1 MKFLS
6 SLITIS
12 LYAISSFSQEL
23 PIQNGE
29 LEQFSDSGFISWSN
43 QSNHGSN
50 AIFDVVDNNELFGS
64 TKALRAQVNAL
75 GDYQYSV
82 QTKSDHQFSMDADQK
97 ITISFFAKASSD
109 QLGSQLVLC
118 LSDSTV
124 GVSVFKQTTFVLTQ
138 NWKQYSYTFTTS
150 VSVPSYQISF
160 RYLNANSTYY
170 LDEINAMP
178 GKAILININER
189 FQTIQGFGGGIKRR
203 TDYLNDLSQTKR
215 DIVEDLIYKD
225 LKINMLRFFI
235 HHSIEN
241 NQNDN
246 NDPNLI
252 DLNNT
257 SWYYYTDG
265 SFRVGETIQ
274 RAISKSEVGIDHLI
288 GNCNS
293 APGWMKANES
303 HKRSSANEDVSLNTL
318 KVGMEQEFSE
328 YIEIFLKG
336 LKQYFDIDVTEVS
349 ITNEPD
355 FLNTYES
362 MNLTPDVL
370 VNVIPLLRNR
380 LDNSSFS
387 SVDIISPEAARVSPG
402 TSDQLTAV
410 NSAVSYIQHMF
421 QDSATKSA
429 VDVVATHTYYDS
441 NHDANWSSLASEADG
456 RPVWVT
462 ESANL
467 KSLDFNMDDASDYIQ
482 WMTRGFNEGG
492 MTAYMAHLL
501 FDKHIYA
508 TPEVGDKEGSSGLV
522 VWDDAENV
530 IIPKRY
536 HAFKHFSTLSSKGFI
551 RVAHTHTESDLHV
564 TTFIHP
570 NENQLVTHIFNS
582 GNQSIPIT
590 VEIPNNT
597 ADVFRYTTDDDSLN
611 FYKSE
616 VNVNNDHR
624 YIETDFT
631 PKSISSFVFDFS
643 SSLHQ
648 QSQEIKLIT
657 IFPNPT
663 TGLIFFSGIDTEI
676 RCSVFSITGKKLF
689 EQTVSNE
696 NNLDLSLLKE
706 GLYFI
711 QIRQRERIQNF
722 KVLLNR

>member
-1 MKFLS
+1 MKYLS
-6 SLITIS
+6 VFITNV
-12 LYAISSFSQEL
+12 LCVMNSFSQEL

-29 LEQFSDSGFISWSN
+29 LEQTSDNGFTMWTN
-43 QSNHGSN
+43 QSIGGSN

-64 TKALRAQVNAL
+64 TKALRTQVNAL
-75 GDYQYSV
+75 GSHQYSV
-82 QTKSDHQFSMDADQK
+82 QTKSDHQFSVGANQK
-97 ITISFFAKASSD
+97 VTISFFAKAASD
-109 QLGSQLVLC
+109 QPGSQLKLC
-118 LSDSTV
+118 LSDPTI
-124 GVSVFKQTTFVLTQ
+124 GVSVFKQTTFELTQ
-138 NWKQYSYTFTTS
+138 NWKQYSHTFTTS
-150 VSVPSYQISF
+150 QSVPSYQISF

-178 GKAILININER
+178 GNVISININER

-203 TDYLNDLSQTKR
+203 TEYLNNLSQSKR
-215 DIVEDLIYKD
+215 DLVEDLIYKD

-246 NDPNLI
+246 DDPNLI

-257 SWYYYTDG
+257 SWYYYTGG
-265 SFRVGETIQ
+265 SFKVGETIQ

-293 APGWMKANES
+293 APGWMKVNES

-318 KVGMEQEFSE
+318 KVGMAQEFSE

-336 LKQYFDIDVTEVS
+336 LKQYFDIDVSEVS

-362 MNLTPDVL
+362 MNLTPNEL
-370 VNVIPLLRNR
+370 VNVIPVLRSR
-380 LDNSSFS
+380 LDASSFS

-402 TSDQLTAV
+402 DSDKLTAV
-410 NSAVSYIQHMF
+410 NSAVSYIQQMF

-441 NHDANWSSLASEADG
+441 GHDANWSSLASEADG
-456 RPVWVT
+456 KPVWVT

-467 KSLDFNMDDASDYIQ
+467 KTLDFSMDDASDYIQ
-482 WMTRGFNEGG
+482 WITRGFNEGG
-492 MTAYMAHLL
+492 MTAYLVHLL

-522 VWDDAENV
+522 VWDDAENI

-536 HAFKHFSTLSSKGFI
+536 YAFKHFSTLSSKGFI
-551 RVAHTHTESDLHV
+551 RISHTHTESDLYV
-564 TTFIHP
+564 TTFLHP
-570 NENQLVTHIFNS
+570 DENQLVTHVFNS
-582 GNQSIPIT
+582 GDQSIPMT
-590 VEIPNNT
+590 VEIPYNT
-597 ADVFRYTTDDDSLN
+597 SDIFRYTTDASLD

-616 VNVNNDHR
+616 IDVIADHR
-624 YIETDFT
+624 YIETDLT
-631 PKSISSFVFDFS
+631 PKSINSFVFDLS
-643 SSLHQ
+643 ETLRQ
-648 QSQEIKLIT
+648 QLQEVKPIT

-663 TGLIFFSGIDTEI
+663 SGHIFFSGSDTQI
-676 RCSVFSITGKKLF
+676 QCSVFSITGKKLF

-696 NNLDLSLLKE
+696 KSLDLSALRE

-711 QIRQRERIQNF
+711 QIQHRDNIQNF